1 MEALVGRGGM
11 GSVYRCLTPEGQ
23 PCAIKILS
31 NRLQQH
37 DGERRFRNEMEILS
51 ALRHPNIVRLIDHGI
66 DNDQP
71 FIVMEF
77 ADGEPLNA
85 VLSRVRKCDQYM
97 AIRLIRSVAETLAY
111 VHKQGIIVN
120 DIKPSNMILTR
131 RGSIK
136 LVDFGIAVL
145 ARESEEAP
153 MEPHQVIGTL
163 RYLSPERINGRSPT
177 PQSDIFSLG
186 IVLYELIT
194 GQNPYDGEA
203 TADIVKNIAQSQ
215 HIPASRLAP
224 ITPVLND
231 VVFRSLAK
239 DPEAR
244 FSSMSQFAAVLKRLE
259 KSVDL
264 IALLQQSEHAGHE
277 GATARMDYTA
287 ELDILTDHAQSA
299 IVTVPKG
306 ADLEISGD
314 LASGSAD
321 QRVKAILKTTA
332 ALGEGAIPNLLD
344 LVHDQDMKVRLTAF
358 WEIARLNR
366 SEVVD
371 ILFDFVLDV
380 CFFTNEE
387 HAKVSLRKRRLILGR
402 LPGSDLFLRRPEIS
416 RCHLI
421 FFIEE
426 GSVSVELV
434 GRGGAINGAA
444 VSRADVKDG
453 DVLTISTIQIRIHIH
468 KPTPSEMIASRDVL

>member
-1 MEALVGRGGM
+1 M

-37 DGERRFRNEMEILS
+37 DGERRLRNEMEILS

-163 RYLSPERINGRSPT
+163 RYLSPERI
-177 PQSDIFSLG
+177 
-186 IVLYELIT
+186 
-194 GQNPYDGEA
+194 
-203 TADIVKNIAQSQ
+203 
-215 HIPASRLAP
+215 
-224 ITPVLND
+224 
-231 VVFRSLAK
+231 
-239 DPEAR
+239 
-244 FSSMSQFAAVLKRLE
+244 
-259 KSVDL
+259 
-264 IALLQQSEHAGHE
+264 
-277 GATARMDYTA
+277 
-287 ELDILTDHAQSA
+287 
-299 IVTVPKG
+299 
-306 ADLEISGD
+306 
-314 LASGSAD
+314 
-321 QRVKAILKTTA
+321 
-332 ALGEGAIPNLLD
+332 
-344 LVHDQDMKVRLTAF
+344 
-358 WEIARLNR
+358 
-366 SEVVD
+366 
-371 ILFDFVLDV
+371 
-380 CFFTNEE
+380 
-387 HAKVSLRKRRLILGR
+387 
-402 LPGSDLFLRRPEIS
+402 
-416 RCHLI
+416 
-421 FFIEE
+421 
-426 GSVSVELV
+426 
-434 GRGGAINGAA
+434 
-444 VSRADVKDG
+444 
-453 DVLTISTIQIRIHIH
+453 
-468 KPTPSEMIASRDVL
+468 